1 MSRALNNVYN
11 KIIIHDTYFQPVWI
25 KVHSDSNSRCRSQVV
40 HWQWTEILS
49 SDPSREQHT
58 QFVIIGLQIQKCT
71 RVQMTSEG
79 FTELSLKC
87 TVFYSLEELDDV
99 GLAVRGGEIDL
110 FATSE

>member
-1 MSRALNNVYN
+1 MTLIFNLFGSRYIQIPTAGVEAKFFTGNGQRSFQV
-11 KIIIHDTYFQPVWI
+11 IHLVSSTL
-25 KVHSDSNSRCRSQVV
+25 S
-40 HWQWTEILS
+40 LS
-49 SDPSREQHT
+49 SL
-58 QFVIIGLQIQKCT
+58 GLQIQKCT

-99 GLAVRGGEIDL
+99 GLAVRRGEIDL